1 MERNVIDMEHTN
13 PPAALVAETLKEAI
27 GAAGLSQREVAES
40 TCIPL
45 TTLNRHLNNGD
56 LAWEEIR
63 AIANVVGR
71 SASSLIADATIL
83 HAARSAAA

>member
-1 MERNVIDMEHTN
+1 MIDMEHTN

-63 AIANVVGR
+63 
-71 SASSLIADATIL
+71 STL
-83 HAARSAAA
+83 HAARSSAA